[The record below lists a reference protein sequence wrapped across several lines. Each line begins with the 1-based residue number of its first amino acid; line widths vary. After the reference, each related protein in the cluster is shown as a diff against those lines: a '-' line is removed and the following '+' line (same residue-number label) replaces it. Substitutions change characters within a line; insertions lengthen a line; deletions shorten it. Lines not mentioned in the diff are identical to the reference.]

1 MFEPL
6 KFYCSYNSDVGNA
19 VQAILSVFF
28 LFQCVN
34 DVIQERFASELKAET
49 ILRLAALHIQ
59 QHAMSNNVTGK
70 INIKA
75 IE

>member
-1 MFEPL
+1 MFL
-6 KFYCSYNSDVGNA
+6 LFA
-19 VQAILSVFF
+19 
-28 LFQCVN
+28 FQCVN

-49 ILRLAALHIQ
+49 ILRLSALHIQ

>member
-1 MFEPL
+1 M
-6 KFYCSYNSDVGNA
+6 
-19 VQAILSVFF
+19 
-28 LFQCVN
+28 
-34 DVIQERFASELKAET
+34 SELKAET